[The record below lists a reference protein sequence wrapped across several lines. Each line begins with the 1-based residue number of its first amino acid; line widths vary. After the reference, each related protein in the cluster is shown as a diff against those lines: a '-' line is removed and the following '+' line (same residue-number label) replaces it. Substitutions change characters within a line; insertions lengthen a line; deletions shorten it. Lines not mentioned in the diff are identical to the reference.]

1 MMTDAMRE
9 RRREEIM
16 ERQEARAQM
25 EARLGAL
32 ERAVPELQLA
42 LVEAMKATT
51 DIFDKM
57 SDQRA
62 GLASG
67 QMDELRELRIE
78 VAKLRT
84 GCAEMR
90 ERQVETFRFARE
102 RAWPSARCWCRTP
115 ASCRRHRPCTRPV
128 RV

>member
-1 MMTDAMRE
+1 MMTDAERE
-9 RRREEIM
+9 RRREEM
-16 ERQEARAQM
+16 VERQEARAQM

-42 LVEAMKATT
+42 LVEAMRSVT

-57 SDQRA
+57 GDQRA

-67 QMDELRELRIE
+67 QMNELRELRIE

-84 GCAEMR
+84 VCAEMR
-90 ERQVETFRFARE
+90 EKQVETFRFARE
-102 RAWPSARCWCRTP
+102 RETLPPVLPKTP
-115 ASCRRHRPCTRPV
+115 KLDS
-128 RV
+128 